1 MNAAPPSLRRDVPL
15 APRTTLELGG
25 RARFFLEAARQSEL
39 LDALRWAAA
48 QGVPA
53 ALLGGGS
60 NVVVD
65 DEGFPGLVV
74 RVATRGI
81 EVARS
86 AQEIY
91 LTAAAGEPWDKV
103 VNLAVGEGWAGIECL
118 SGIPGT
124 TGATPI
130 QNVGAYGQE
139 VGQVLHSLRAL
150 DRSTWQVVTLT
161 GAELQLGY
169 RTSLLRR
176 QPGRWAVLAVT
187 LALRAGGAA
196 TVCYR
201 ELEELLQTGG
211 RDPGLA
217 RVRQAVL
224 ELRRGK
230 SMLLTPD
237 DPNRRS
243 VGSFFLNPVVTPAVA
258 EDVARRAVDLG
269 DLGHSAE
276 LPRFPSPEGLVKLPA
291 AWLVERAGFPRGFR
305 RGAVGLSSRH
315 ALALVHHGGGSA
327 AELLAL
333 ARDIVTAVEE
343 RFGVSLVPEPTALDG
358 SPISLSATPGGGG
371 AQLPP

>member
-1 MNAAPPSLRRDVPL
+1 MNTAPPAPRRNVPL
-15 APRTTLELGG
+15 APHTTLELGG
-25 RARFFLEAARQSEL
+25 RARFFLEVVRESEFL
-39 LDALRWAAA
+39 EALRWAKV

-86 AQEIY
+86 AQEIL
-91 LTAAAGEPWDKV
+91 LTAAAGEPWDEV
-103 VNLAVGEGWAGIECL
+103 ASLAVGEGWAGIECL

-124 TGATPI
+124 TGAAPI

-139 VGQVLHSLRAL
+139 IGQVLHSVRAL
-150 DRSTWQVVTLT
+150 DRSTCEVVTLP
-161 GAELQLGY
+161 GNELQLGY

-176 QPGRWAVLAVT
+176 QPARWAVLAVT
-187 LALRAGGAA
+187 LALRPGGEA
-196 TVCYR
+196 TVRYR
-201 ELEELLQTGG
+201 ELEELLEAGE

-217 RVRQAVL
+217 PVREAVL

-230 SMLLTPD
+230 SMLLTSE

-258 EDVARRAVDLG
+258 DEVARRAADLG
-269 DLGHSAE
+269 DLGCPDE
-276 LPRFPSPEGLVKLPA
+276 LPRFPASEGLVKLPA

-315 ALALVHHGGGSA
+315 ALALVHHGGGST

-333 ARDIVTAVEE
+333 AGDIVTAVEE
-343 RFGVSLVPEPTALDG
+343 RFGVSLAPEPTALDG
-358 SPISLSATPGGGG
+358 SPLSLPRTPGGGG
-371 AQLPP
+371 RLRP